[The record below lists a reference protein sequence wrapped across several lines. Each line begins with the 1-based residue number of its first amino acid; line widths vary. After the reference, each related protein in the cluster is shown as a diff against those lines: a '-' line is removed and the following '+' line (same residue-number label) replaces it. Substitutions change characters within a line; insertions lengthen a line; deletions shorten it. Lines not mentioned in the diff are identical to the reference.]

1 MDFKEISLHQA
12 ENTILAHSLN
22 LDNRKLKK
30 GTVLSRKDVIELEK
44 NGYRSVMVAILST
57 DDICEDIAAENLAS
71 AIAGDMVDVEK
82 PTTGRCNLKA
92 SNDGLLVIDKISLN
106 KINLV
111 HESLTIA
118 TLEPFVPVYRG
129 QLIATIKIIPYA
141 VTNSQLQ
148 ACLTV
153 AKEASNI
160 VSVAPFNPKSIG
172 FIQTTV
178 NGLKQGILDKTS
190 KVLSQRLASL
200 NSFIV
205 KEIHCQHDIE
215 EVVKA
220 IKELEEF
227 HVDMFII
234 SGATAVADRND
245 IIPSAITICN
255 GEIIHFG
262 MPVDPGNLLLLG
274 SCYGKY
280 ILGMPGCARSP
291 KFNGFDMVL
300 DRLFADVSVTS
311 RDIMHMGLGGLL
323 KEIADRPQPRMIQTG
338 KNKLKKKHHRIA
350 AIVLAAGQSRRM
362 GIANKLLM
370 KLDNFPMIELVA
382 KTLNESCLDRI
393 NVVTGFEAEQIKNAL
408 NSYDVSFVD
417 NPDYEQGLST
427 SLVAGL
433 RSVDDTIDAVIICLG
448 DMPMVT
454 STGIKQLI
462 NEFNPDVGREICV
475 PTYRGK
481 RGNPILWSRR
491 FINEMLQLEG
501 DVGAKHLLFKYDD
514 VVHEVAMQDSGVLLD
529 FDTQEA
535 ISNFQDKN
543 EQA

>member
-22 LDNRKLKK
+22 LKKRKLKK
-30 GTVLSRKDVIELEK
+30 GTVLSKADVIELGE
-44 NGYRSVMVAILST
+44 NNYNSVMVAILSA

-71 AIAGDMVDVEK
+71 AIAGNMVDVER

-92 SNDGLLVIDKISLN
+92 SSDGLLVIDKISLD
-106 KINLV
+106 KINMV

-178 NGLKQGILDKTS
+178 SGLRQGILDKTS
-190 KVLSQRLASL
+190 KVLSQRLARL
-200 NSFIV
+200 NSFIA

-227 HVDMFII
+227 RVDMLII

-245 IIPSAITICN
+245 IIPSAITMCG

-274 SCYGKY
+274 SCYGKHVM
-280 ILGMPGCARSP
+280 GMPGCARSP

-300 DRLFADVSVTS
+300 DRLVADVSVTS
-311 RDIMHMGLGGLL
+311 RDIMQMGLGGLL
-323 KEIADRPQPRMIQTG
+323 KEIADRPQPRMMLTG
-338 KNKLKKKHHRIA
+338 KNKLIKHTH
-350 AIVLAAGQSRRM
+350 
-362 GIANKLLM
+362 
-370 KLDNFPMIELVA
+370 
-382 KTLNESCLDRI
+382 
-393 NVVTGFEAEQIKNAL
+393 
-408 NSYDVSFVD
+408 
-417 NPDYEQGLST
+417 
-427 SLVAGL
+427 
-433 RSVDDTIDAVIICLG
+433 
-448 DMPMVT
+448 
-454 STGIKQLI
+454 
-462 NEFNPDVGREICV
+462 
-475 PTYRGK
+475 
-481 RGNPILWSRR
+481 
-491 FINEMLQLEG
+491 
-501 DVGAKHLLFKYDD
+501 
-514 VVHEVAMQDSGVLLD
+514 
-529 FDTQEA
+529 
-535 ISNFQDKN
+535 
-543 EQA
+543 

>member
-1 MDFKEISLHQA
+1 
-12 ENTILAHSLN
+12 
-22 LDNRKLKK
+22 
-30 GTVLSRKDVIELEK
+30 
-44 NGYRSVMVAILST
+44 MVAILSA

-71 AIAGDMVDVEK
+71 AIAGNMVDVER

-92 SNDGLLVIDKISLN
+92 SSDGLFVIDKISLD
-106 KINLV
+106 KINMV

-178 NGLKQGILDKTS
+178 SGLRQGILDKTS
-190 KVLSQRLASL
+190 KVLSQRLARL
-200 NSFIV
+200 NSFIA

-227 HVDMFII
+227 RVDMLII

-245 IIPSAITICN
+245 IIPSAITMCG

-274 SCYGKY
+274 SCYGKHVMA
-280 ILGMPGCARSP
+280 MPGCARSP

-311 RDIMHMGLGGLL
+311 RDIMQMGLGGLL
-323 KEIADRPQPRMIQTG
+323 KEIADRPQPRIMLTG
-338 KNKLKKKHHRIA
+338 KNKLIKTHIRIA

-362 GIANKLLM
+362 GNANKLLM
-370 KLDNFPMIELVA
+370 KIDNFPMIGLVA
-382 KTLNESCLDRI
+382 KTLNESCLDVI
-393 NVVTGFEAEQIKNAL
+393 NVVTGFEAEQIKDAL
-408 NSYDVSFVD
+408 SDYGVRFID

-433 RSVDDTIDAVIICLG
+433 RSIDETIDAVIICLG

-543 EQA
+543 E